1 MLEGPLQIGW
11 RVAVCDGCAV
21 AWTTRLDGWVDDTAE
36 LELDV
41 PSGDRVET
49 VVLETREV
57 ELAVNVA

>member
-11 RVAVCDGCAV
+11 RVAVSDGSAV
-21 AWTTRLDGWVDDTAE
+21 ACATLLDGWVDDTTE

-49 VVLETREV
+49 GVLETRGV
-57 ELAVNVA
+57 ELAVTVA